1 MLHGFNCIIIL
12 PYCPLCCVALTSFL
26 TNFSFLFCVHSLL
39 PGQIAEFLLH
49 CDKSA
54 GVQHQPNRGICS
66 HLILSQAPNPT
77 LRNSTF
83 LLFCDA
89 HVWFPTSKQNTSNSL
104 VLRLSLHLEK
114 KIAVLCSFLPSFPA
128 ELYLQSLFQLL
139 SELQLPFPC
148 SVEITEGVCWMTVGS
163 VLLFLLLS

>member
-12 PYCPLCCVALTSFL
+12 PCCPLCCVALTSFL
-26 TNFSFLFCVHSLL
+26 TNFSFLCSFPLAWRNHWVSATLWQECRGPASAQQRDLL
-39 PGQIAEFLLH
+39 TL
-49 CDKSA
+49 
-54 GVQHQPNRGICS
+54 
-66 HLILSQAPNPT
+66 LILPQAPNPT